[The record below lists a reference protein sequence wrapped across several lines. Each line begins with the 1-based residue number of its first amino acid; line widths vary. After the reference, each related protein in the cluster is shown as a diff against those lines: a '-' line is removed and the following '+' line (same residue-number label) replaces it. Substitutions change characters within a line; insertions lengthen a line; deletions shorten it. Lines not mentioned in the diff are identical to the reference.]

1 MGLHP
6 NENLHFRRLLERGT
20 ASFGCVLLTAPCIPS
35 HSTGMKII
43 QWITAWGSWLV
54 ERLSGLGKFALFL
67 CAAVVYSLTPPIK
80 TDRIIKQLWFIGWKS
95 LPVISLTAIFT
106 GMVLALQGHPT
117 LRRVGSE
124 AFLGPLVALSLIREL
139 GPVLSALMVTGRAGS
154 SITAE
159 IGIMRTNDQID
170 ALHLMGLNP
179 LRYLVTPNLLAMV
192 IAMPLLA
199 AVFDVIAI
207 FGGYLLGVRVLGL
220 NAGAYFGEMNNYVVV
235 RDILN
240 GVYKSM
246 SFGIIIAWV
255 CCFKGY
261 YSRFGAEGVS
271 AATTQAVVNASVL
284 VLVWDYLLTS
294 FIS

>member
-1 MGLHP
+1 
-6 NENLHFRRLLERGT
+6 
-20 ASFGCVLLTAPCIPS
+20 
-35 HSTGMKII
+35 
-43 QWITAWGSWLV
+43 
-54 ERLSGLGKFALFL
+54 
-67 CAAVVYSLTPPIK
+67 
-80 TDRIIKQLWFIGWKS
+80 
-95 LPVISLTAIFT
+95 
-106 GMVLALQGHPT
+106 
-117 LRRVGSE
+117 
-124 AFLGPLVALSLIREL
+124 
-139 GPVLSALMVTGRAGS
+139 MVTGRAGS